1 MITDKDLA
9 GNSNSFLIKDL
20 SGKNRQSFIASAG
33 FVAMKFV

>member
-9 GNSNSFLIKDL
+9 GNSILIKDL